1 MADIKGVESEN
12 ERAMLELVK
21 EFDGAWNDHDVNR
34 FSSFFTE
41 DTDMH
46 FITLGMRMRGRGEVA
61 QTYTKIFSEIAS
73 GVQHKT
79 TLKEIHPITPDVI
92 LLDGITDIVQS
103 NEKGTETV
111 LRRHTG
117 ATVLLRTDAGWR
129 IRAMRIWT
137 EQVSEK

>member
-1 MADIKGVESEN
+1 MGDPRSVELENVGVIQEF
-12 ERAMLELVK
+12 VK
-21 EFDGAWNDHDVNR
+21 EFDDAWNDHDVNR

-61 QTYTKIFSEIAS
+61 QTYTKIFA
-73 GVQHKT
+73 GVAPGVRHKT
-79 TLKEIHPITPDVI
+79 ALKEMHPITSDVI
-92 LLDGITDIVQS
+92 LLDGVTDIA
-103 NEKGTETV
+103 KDDETV

-137 EQVSEK
+137 EQLPAGN